1 MLASMFK
8 PFYLLFNEMQCPFCF
23 VSNIFCFSFLHSS
36 LYADSNDMTCMQN
49 FQPDLKIQTNQDV
62 MKQDGEYDEEEA
74 LEEISKELE
83 QFEDKPNPNLNE
95 TEPINLGDQED
106 VRETKISVHVLPQL
120 KDGMIQALID
130 YKDVF
135 AWSYDDMP
143 GLSTELVAHKLP
155 TDPAFSPVK
164 QKLRKFKT
172 DVSIKIKE
180 EIMKQ
185 LEAKVIRVARYPMCL
200 SNVVPVPKKD
210 GKIRVCVDYRDLNGA
225 SPKDDFPLPNIHIL
239 LDNCAKHEV
248 ASFVDCY
255 AGYHQIIMMMKTWRR
270 HLLSH
275 HGETIVIE

>member
-1 MLASMFK
+1 MR
-8 PFYLLFNEMQCPFCF
+8 
-23 VSNIFCFSFLHSS
+23 
-36 LYADSNDMTCMQN
+36 N

-83 QFEDKPNPNLNE
+83 QFEDKLNPNLNE

-120 KDGMIQALID
+120 KDEMIQALID

-135 AWSYDDMP
+135 VWSYDDMP

-155 TDPAFSPVK
+155 TDPAFPPVK
-164 QKLRKFKT
+164 QKLRKFKM

-185 LEAKVIRVARYPMCL
+185 LEAKVIRVARYPMWL

-210 GKIRVCVDYRDLNGA
+210 GKIRVCVDYRDLNRA

-239 LDNCAKHEV
+239 LDNSAKHEV

-255 AGYHQIIMMMKTWRR
+255 AGYH
-270 HLLSH
+270 
-275 HGETIVIE
+275 

>member
-1 MLASMFK
+1 
-8 PFYLLFNEMQCPFCF
+8 
-23 VSNIFCFSFLHSS
+23 
-36 LYADSNDMTCMQN
+36 MTCMRN

-95 TEPINLGDQED
+95 IEPINLGNQED
-106 VRETKISVHVLPQL
+106 VRETKISVHALPQL
-120 KDGMIQALID
+120 KDKMIQALID

-155 TDPAFSPVK
+155 TDPAFPPVK
-164 QKLRKFKT
+164 QKLRKFKM

-180 EIMKQ
+180 EIRRQ
-185 LEAKVIRVARYPMCL
+185 LEAKVIRVARYPMWL

-210 GKIRVCVDYRDLNGA
+210 GKFECV
-225 SPKDDFPLPNIHIL
+225 FI
-239 LDNCAKHEV
+239 
-248 ASFVDCY
+248 
-255 AGYHQIIMMMKTWRR
+255 T
-270 HLLSH
+270 
-275 HGETIVIE
+275 VI

>member
-1 MLASMFK
+1 
-8 PFYLLFNEMQCPFCF
+8 
-23 VSNIFCFSFLHSS
+23 
-36 LYADSNDMTCMQN
+36 
-49 FQPDLKIQTNQDV
+49 
-62 MKQDGEYDEEEA
+62 MKQDGEYDEEET

-83 QFEDKPNPNLNE
+83 QFEDKPNSNLNE
-95 TEPINLGDQED
+95 TELINLGDQED

-135 AWSYDDMP
+135 ACFYDDMR

-155 TDPAFSPVK
+155 TDPAFPPVK

-185 LEAKVIRVARYPMCL
+185 LEAKVIRVVRYPMWL

-210 GKIRVCVDYRDLNGA
+210 GKI
-225 SPKDDFPLPNIHIL
+225 
-239 LDNCAKHEV
+239 
-248 ASFVDCY
+248 
-255 AGYHQIIMMMKTWRR
+255 
-270 HLLSH
+270 
-275 HGETIVIE
+275 

>member
-1 MLASMFK
+1 MR
-8 PFYLLFNEMQCPFCF
+8 
-23 VSNIFCFSFLHSS
+23 
-36 LYADSNDMTCMQN
+36 N

-95 TEPINLGDQED
+95 TEPINLGNQED
-106 VRETKISVHVLPQL
+106 VRKTKISVHVLPQL
-120 KDGMIQALID
+120 KDEMIQALMD

-135 AWSYDDMP
+135 AWFYDDMP

-155 TDPAFSPVK
+155 TDPAFPPVK

-185 LEAKVIRVARYPMCL
+185 LEAKVIQVNRYPMWL

-210 GKIRVCVDYRDLNGA
+210 GKI
-225 SPKDDFPLPNIHIL
+225 
-239 LDNCAKHEV
+239 
-248 ASFVDCY
+248 
-255 AGYHQIIMMMKTWRR
+255 
-270 HLLSH
+270 
-275 HGETIVIE
+275 